1 MLHAPTFPSPV
12 LLRFLGAVL
21 LLGRM
26 GTAAVADSPP
36 RVFANPYAGVP
47 WADTRPIRA
56 NLHTHTTYSDGEFAP
71 HEAIDLYRK
80 LGVRILALTDHD
92 TDHYDARPAILFP
105 WTRLDAVFEEI
116 KNSPNPSW
124 LRQGRRFG
132 EFTGPWENRD
142 PEELGMLA
150 IPGLEVSR
158 PHHISSL
165 FCDYAGNTTSEETA
179 LTEIGRRG
187 GLAVFLHPGRYSFS
201 DDWYLDFY
209 RRHPHLVGIEVFN
222 QNDRCPE
229 DRKLWDRLL
238 HRLLPERPVWGFVGD
253 DMHVTDHLGWNL
265 TILPLQKLSESA
277 VRSALESGA
286 FYLYRP
292 KTQMA
297 PPSLDVTGI
306 DAAPDRIRL
315 EIEGDVHAIDWITF
329 DPDTGQSVVFHTGA
343 ELAMADVPLTA
354 KFARARIRG
363 PRGTTYTQPFAV
375 RVRPG
380 TAHHSSSS
388 R

>member
-1 MLHAPTFPSPV
+1 MHHARTFPTPV
-12 LLRFLGAVL
+12 LLRFLAAVV

-26 GTAAVADSPP
+26 GTAAADSPP
-36 RVFANPYAGVP
+36 RVFSNPYAGVP

-71 HEAIDLYRK
+71 HEVIDLYRQ

-92 TDHYDARPAILFP
+92 TDHVHVRPAILFP
-105 WTRLDAVFEEI
+105 WTQLDAIFEEI
-116 KNSPNPSW
+116 KDGTNPSW
-124 LRQGRRFG
+124 LRQGQRFG

-142 PEELGMLA
+142 PDDLGMLA

-165 FCDYAGNTTSEETA
+165 FCAYAGNTDSEETA
-179 LTEIGRRG
+179 LAEIGRHG
-187 GLAVFLHPGRYSFS
+187 GLAVFLHPGRYEFS

-209 RRHPHLVGIEVFN
+209 RRHPHLIGVEVFN

-238 HRLLPERPVWGFVGD
+238 HRLLPGRPVWGFVGD

-265 TILPLQKLSESA
+265 TILPLQDVTPAA

-286 FYLYRP
+286 FYFYRP
-292 KTQMA
+292 HTQMA
-297 PPSLDVTGI
+297 PPSLHVARI
-306 DAAPDRIRL
+306 AAAPDRVRL
-315 EIEGDVHAIDWITF
+315 EIAGDVNAIDWITF
-329 DPDTGQSVVFHTGA
+329 DPDTGQSVVFHTGP
-343 ELAMADVPLTA
+343 ELPMDAVPPSA
-354 KFARARIRG
+354 KFARAKIRG
-363 PRGTTYTQPFAV
+363 PRGTAYTQPFAV
-375 RVRPG
+375 GVSP
-380 TAHHSSSS
+380 
-388 R
+388 